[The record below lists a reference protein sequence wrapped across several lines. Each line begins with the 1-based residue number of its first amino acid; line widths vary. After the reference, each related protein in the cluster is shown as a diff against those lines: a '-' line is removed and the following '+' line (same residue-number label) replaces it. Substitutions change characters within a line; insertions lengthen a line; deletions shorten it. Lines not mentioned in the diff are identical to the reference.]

1 MIVRCIFVYG
11 AFLLAALMTTACSK
25 EPVGAPEPGE
35 ALPVRFEVPGI
46 EQTVGATKAAE
57 ALAEGTTVR
66 IAAFY
71 KSASNPSPANLCQEV
86 TYCLRDGKLVPCLV
100 DENGA
105 FTEFGGQDMEL
116 LPFVYDF
123 YAVSPALP
131 LGDDKGTVNVPQGV
145 DFATSVTADCTIS
158 GEKVQTLTLATLNRR
173 CAKVTFKVKRADDFA
188 AMTALSVR
196 KLTVGGLQPTASNAA
211 PIDGPIP
218 AAVGSNAFVLPA
230 EAFTASDATTS
241 SATTFLLPT
250 TGAGRITLDFE
261 LEWTLNGAKVSQTVN
276 NSVASLK
283 LEAGKSYTVTLT
295 VEKHG
300 VSIINNM
307 WDNVDQPTDVG
318 GW

>member
-25 EPVGAPEPGE
+25 EQTGE
-35 ALPVRFEVPGI
+35 ALPVRFELSGI
-46 EQTVGATKAAE
+46 EQTLGATKAAE
-57 ALAEGTTVR
+57 ALTDGTTVR

-71 KSASNPSPANLCQEV
+71 KSAGNPSPTNLCQEV
-86 TYCLRDGKLVPCLV
+86 TYCVRDGKLVPCLV

-145 DFATSVTADCTIS
+145 DFATSVTADRTIS
-158 GEKVQTLTLATLNRR
+158 GEKVQTLTLTTLNRR

-188 AMTALSVR
+188 ALTALSVR
-196 KLTVGGLQPTASNAA
+196 KLTVGGLQPTAHNVA
-211 PIDGPIP
+211 IDGTIP

-261 LEWTLNGAKVSQTVN
+261 LECTHNGAKVSQTVN
-276 NSVASLK
+276 SSVASLK

-295 VEKHG
+295 VEGHG
-300 VSIINNM
+300 VSVISI